1 VNPDRRNDRTGL
13 TRSGDDAGRR
23 RGESA
28 EETPTLDSGVLLG
41 ANGRL
46 RIRHH
51 GQTYELRETRF
62 GKLILTK

>member
-1 VNPDRRNDRTGL
+1 MNPDRRDDHPDS
-13 TRSGDDAGRR
+13 TRARD
-23 RGESA
+23 RGERRCESV
-28 EETPTLDSGVLLG
+28 EEVPSIDSGVLLG
-41 ANGRL
+41 ADGRL